1 MVKTQG
7 GDSEYIYHA
16 DKFEPAK
23 YHQDFIAP
31 QDGWVVKMD
40 TEICGKTAVV
50 LGAGRETKDSAIDPK
65 AGIYFYKKTGDKVK
79 AGETVA
85 TLCASDK
92 EKLKAGVE
100 YLKNGYFFG
109 NQQVDPMKNI
119 IAEVTKDS
127 VIDN

>member
-1 MVKTQG
+1 MPEEKQRIVRLIQKP
-7 GDSEYIYHA
+7 D
-16 DKFEPAK
+16 
-23 YHQDFIAP
+23 
-31 QDGWVVKMD
+31 
-40 TEICGKTAVV
+40 
-50 LGAGRETKDSAIDPK
+50 
-65 AGIYFYKKTGDKVK
+65 YFYKKTGDKVK

-109 NQQVDPMKNI
+109 DQQVDTMKNI

>member
-1 MVKTQG
+1 MPEEKQRIVRLIQKP
-7 GDSEYIYHA
+7 E
-16 DKFEPAK
+16 FN
-23 YHQDFIAP
+23 
-31 QDGWVVKMD
+31 
-40 TEICGKTAVV
+40 
-50 LGAGRETKDSAIDPK
+50 
-65 AGIYFYKKTGDKVK
+65 FYKKTGDKVK

-92 EKLKAGVE
+92 EKLKGGVE

-109 NQQVDPMKNI
+109 DQQVDPMKNI